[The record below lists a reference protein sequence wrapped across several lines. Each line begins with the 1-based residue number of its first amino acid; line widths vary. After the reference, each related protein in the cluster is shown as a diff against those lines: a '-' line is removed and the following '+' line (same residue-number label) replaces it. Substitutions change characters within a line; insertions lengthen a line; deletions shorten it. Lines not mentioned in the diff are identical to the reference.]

1 MANELMHHGVK
12 GMKWGVRRAEK
23 KAERLRL
30 DEPNPKY
37 SARQREHDRRVWGKP
52 VPKRVNRYV
61 NKGLTVKNAR
71 AKVMKQEA
79 VKVAI
84 ATGAASIAVLL
95 VPYLTMKR
103 TEAFLSAEHNRGK
116 EFLGPYLNNYGHL
129 VVPGEVVDI
138 ASNAGKELLVRR

>member
-1 MANELMHHGVK
+1 MANELMHYGVK

-37 SARQREHDRRVWGKP
+37 NARQREHDRKVYGKAA
-52 VPKRVNRYV
+52 PKRVNRYV

-71 AKVMKQEA
+71 AKVIKQEA

-84 ATGAASIAVLL
+84 ATGATFTAAVLL
-95 VPYLTMKR
+95 PYLSMKR
-103 TEAFLSAEHNRGK
+103 TEAFSSAEHNRGK

-138 ASNAGKELLVRR
+138 ASNAGKELLIRR